1 LKAARLSDLGQG
13 LVMVEFLSPEIT
25 EAHFEAISHGLQR
38 AARGLL
44 LTCAGPDFALG
55 ARLDTLAENIERE
68 EWEELDK
75 RGRFY
80 QQVNLS
86 LRRSA
91 VPVVAALRGHVLGA
105 GCEIALHCHSLV
117 VTPDTRMGL
126 VESRAGLLPA
136 AGGTQEM
143 TRRARTACQLM
154 GFLSNLVRGRLAADA
169 SQGAELGYLD
179 SSRDSICE
187 DPIQLMPAARARLR
201 ELISQPR
208 TIPAGEVE
216 VLCGYA
222 ELCDQLESWGL
233 SAYDLELGRA
243 IAGVMCAGR
252 QPGSRVSLEKLLD
265 LERQTLRDLVARP
278 RTQARIRHLLKAGL
292 LAERRDKS
300 S

>member
-1 LKAARLSDLGQG
+1 
-13 LVMVEFLSPEIT
+13 MVEFLSPEIT
-25 EAHFEAISHGLQR
+25 EEHFEALEQGQHQ
-38 AARGLL
+38 ARQGLL
-44 LTCAGPDFALG
+44 LTCQGPDFALG
-55 ARLDTLAENIERE
+55 ASLDTLAGNIERQ
-68 EWEELDK
+68 EWDELER
-75 RGRFY
+75 RGRRY
-80 QQVNLS
+80 QQINLS

-117 VTPDTRMGL
+117 VTPEARMGL

-143 TRRARTACQLM
+143 TRRAETPGRLM
-154 GFLSNLVRGRLAADA
+154 KFLSNLVRGRLAADA
-169 SQGAELGYLD
+169 GEGAELGYLD
-179 SSRDSICE
+179 PSRDRICQ
-187 DPIQLMPAARARLR
+187 DPTQLLPAARARLC
-201 ELISQPR
+201 ELGSQPR
-208 TIPAGEVE
+208 PIPAGDVE

-222 ELCDQLESWGL
+222 ELCAQLKGWGL

-243 IAGVMCAGR
+243 IAGVMCAGQ

-265 LERQTLRDLVARP
+265 LERQTLRDLVVRP

-292 LAERRDKS
+292 LAERRDRS